1 MIAALNAIEVIT
13 LFVEDLVAARKF
25 YSDVFE
31 SEVVYADDA
40 CSVMK
45 IGTVMLNILI
55 VTQAPMLVEPV
66 KVATPGLGARGIFT
80 IRVND
85 TNAVCKDLKRHGVA
99 RLNGPIDRPWGRRT
113 AAFAD
118 PAGHVWEI
126 AQDLTQA

>member
-25 YSDVFE
+25 YRDVFG

-55 VTQAPMLVEPV
+55 VTQAPMLVKPV
-66 KVATPGLGARGIFT
+66 KIATPGLGTRGIFT
-80 IRVND
+80 INVD
-85 TNAVCKDLKRHGVA
+85 DANAVCKDLKRHGVA
-99 RLNGPIDRPWGRRT
+99 LLNGPIDRPWGRRT

>member
-25 YSDVFE
+25 YSDVFG

-66 KVATPGLGARGIFT
+66 KVATPGLGTRGIFT
-80 IRVND
+80 INVD
-85 TNAVCKDLKRHGVA
+85 DANAVCKDLKRHGVA
-99 RLNGPIDRPWGRRT
+99 LLNGPIDRPWGRRT